1 MCSTSRCRSEP
12 LAAPAVEDTR
22 DPHPL
27 SAKKRRE
34 EQRRMV
40 KAGQVNTQG
49 SVSVVRPDLGRVSVV
64 VHPKHEL
71 QRQPQQR
78 GRVSHEPEE
87 VRLGWGWAML
97 VECVPV
103 R

>member
-27 SAKKRRE
+27 SAKKRRAE
-34 EQRRMV
+34 
-40 KAGQVNTQG
+40 KDGQGRSGWNTQG
-49 SVSVVRPDLGRVSVV
+49 SVSVVHPDLGRVSVV

-87 VRLGWGWAML
+87 VRLGWGWARL
-97 VECVPV
+97 VRAV